1 MRQSLVTTAA
11 VAAVFFAS
19 GAWTPHQGWVAAL
32 LSAVQLVPLLWC
44 RRAPAVVLV
53 VVTLATAGHLLLDHP
68 RNTMYVPVLLAL
80 YSTPQRWL
88 AAAAALLIGGAVF
101 PAKGPVDGTVLVVT
115 ISAVAWLL
123 GAERR
128 RALADRAERA
138 ARRLH
143 DTLAQTTAVMLV
155 QAETL
160 RAVGDLTDAD
170 RARLDTLLAAGRGA
184 LTLVRRTLD
193 DLRDDAERGPDLAEV
208 LARLRT
214 AGLVLD
220 RDPVLPALPRPV
232 RDLAERFVAE
242 TAVNALRHN
251 GPGVRLRLDVGHAED
266 RVTITA
272 RNALKGTPRVG
283 GGYGLA
289 GLAEQAAAAGGTLTH
304 GPRDGEWVVSVE
316 LPAAATR
323 SRTGSRAA

>member
-19 GAWTPHQGWVAAL
+19 GAWTPHQGWFAAG
-32 LSAVQLVPLLWC
+32 LSAAQLVPLLWS

-68 RNTMYVPVLLAL
+68 RNAMYVPALIAL

-88 AAAAALLIGGAVF
+88 AAAATLTIGAAVF
-101 PAKGPVDGTVLVVT
+101 PAKGPLDGTVLAVT
-115 ISAVAWLL
+115 ISVVSWLL

-170 RARLDTLLAAGRGA
+170 RERLDTLLAAGRGA

-193 DLRDDAERGPDLAEV
+193 DLRDDAERTPDLTEV

-220 RDPVLPALPRPV
+220 RDPVLPAVARPV
-232 RDLAERFVAE
+232 RQLAERFVAE
-242 TAVNALRHN
+242 AAVNALRHN
-251 GPGVRLRLDVGHAED
+251 GPGVRLRLEVTAGD

-272 RNALKGTPRVG
+272 RNALKGTPGVRT
-283 GGYGLA
+283 GYGLA
-289 GLAEQAAAAGGTLTH
+289 GLAEQAAAAGGALTH
-304 GPRDGEWVVSVE
+304 GQRDGEWVVSVE
-316 LPAAATR
+316 LPAAGTR

>member
-11 VAAVFFAS
+11 AAAVFFAG
-19 GAWTPHQGWVAAL
+19 GAWSPHQGWVAAL
-32 LSAVQLVPLLWC
+32 LSAVQLVPLLWS
-44 RRAPAVVLV
+44 RRAPAAVLV
-53 VVTLATAGHLLLDHP
+53 AVTLATAGHLLLDHP

-80 YSTPQRWL
+80 YSTPQRAL
-88 AAAAALLIGGAVF
+88 AAAAALVVGGAVL
-101 PAKGPVDGTVLVVT
+101 PAKGPLDGTVLAVT
-115 ISAVAWLL
+115 ICAVAWLL

-170 RARLDTLLAAGRGA
+170 RERLDTLLAAGRGG

-220 RDPVLPALPRPV
+220 RDPVLPALARPV
-232 RDLAERFVAE
+232 RELAERFVAE

-251 GPGVRLRLDVGHAED
+251 GPGVRLRLDVEVRD
-266 RVTITA
+266 RLTITA
-272 RNALKGTPRVG
+272 RNPVKGTPRAG
-283 GGYGLA
+283 EGYGLA
-289 GLAEQAAAAGGTLTH
+289 GLAEQAAAAG
-304 GPRDGEWVVSVE
+304 EC
-316 LPAAATR
+316 
-323 SRTGSRAA
+323 

>member
-1 MRQSLVTTAA
+1 MRQSFLTTAA

-19 GAWTPHQGWVAAL
+19 GAWTPQQGWVAAG
-32 LSAVQLVPLLWC
+32 LSAAQLVPLLWS
-44 RRAPAVVLV
+44 RRAPALVLV
-53 VVTLATAGHLLLDHP
+53 VVTLATAGHLLLDQP

-88 AAAAALLIGGAVF
+88 AGSAALVVGAAVF
-101 PAKGPVDGTVLVVT
+101 PAKGLLDGTVLAVT
-115 ISAVAWLL
+115 IAAVAWLL

-170 RARLDTLLAAGRGA
+170 RERLDTLLAAGRGA

-193 DLRDDAERGPDLAEV
+193 DLRADAERAPDLAEV

-220 RDPVLPALPRPV
+220 RDPVLPELPRPV
-232 RDLAERFVAE
+232 RELAERFVAE

-251 GPGVRLRLDVGHAED
+251 GPGVRLRLDVQAGE

-272 RNALKGTPRVG
+272 RNTLTGTSPG
-283 GGYGLA
+283 GDGYGLA
-289 GLAEQAAAAGGTLTH
+289 GLAEQAAAAGGAVSF
-304 GPRDGEWVVSVE
+304 GPRVGEWVVSVE

>member
-19 GAWTPHQGWVAAL
+19 GAWTPQQGWLAAAL
-32 LSAVQLVPLLWC
+32 SVVQLGPLLWS
-44 RRAPAVVLV
+44 RRAPAAVLV
-53 VVTLATAGHLLLDHP
+53 VVTLATAGHLLLDQP

-88 AAAAALLIGGAVF
+88 AVSAALVVGAAVF
-101 PAKGPVDGTVLVVT
+101 PAKGPLDGTVLAVT
-115 ISAVAWLL
+115 ICAVAWLL

-160 RAVGDLTDAD
+160 RAVGNLTDAD

-193 DLRDDAERGPDLAEV
+193 DLHDDAERAPDLAEV

-232 RDLAERFVAE
+232 RELAERFVAE

-251 GPGVRLRLDVGHAED
+251 GPGVRLRFAVVAGDP
-266 RVTITA
+266 VTITA
-272 RNALKGTPRVG
+272 RNPLKGNPSAS

-289 GLAEQAAAAGGTLTH
+289 GLAEQAAAAGGAMSF

-316 LPAAATR
+316 LPAAGTR

>member
-19 GAWTPHQGWVAAL
+19 GAWTPQQGWLAAG
-32 LSAVQLVPLLWC
+32 LSAVQLVPLLWS
-44 RRAPAVVLV
+44 RRAPAAVLV
-53 VVTLATAGHLLLDHP
+53 VVTLATAGHLLLDQP

-80 YSTPQRWL
+80 HSTPQRWL
-88 AAAAALLIGGAVF
+88 AASAALVVGAAVF
-101 PAKGPVDGTVLVVT
+101 PAKGPVDGTVLAVT
-115 ISAVAWLL
+115 ICGVAWLL

-128 RALADRAERA
+128 RALAERAERA

-170 RARLDTLLAAGRGA
+170 RERLDTLLAAGRGA

-193 DLRDDAERGPDLAEV
+193 DLHDDAERAPDLAEV
-208 LARLRT
+208 LATLRT

-232 RDLAERFVAE
+232 RELAERFIAE
-242 TAVNALRHN
+242 VAVNALRHN
-251 GPGVRLRLDVGHAED
+251 GPGVRLRLDVEAGD
-266 RVTITA
+266 PVKITA
-272 RNALKGTPRVG
+272 RNALKGTPRPG

-289 GLAEQAAAAGGTLTH
+289 GLAHQARGALSF

-316 LPAAATR
+316 LPATGTR

>member
-19 GAWTPHQGWVAAL
+19 GAWTPQQGWLAAAL
-32 LSAVQLVPLLWC
+32 SVVQLGPLLWS
-44 RRAPAVVLV
+44 RRAPAAVLV
-53 VVTLATAGHLLLDHP
+53 VVTLATAGHLLLDQP

-80 YSTPQRWL
+80 YSTPRRWL
-88 AAAAALLIGGAVF
+88 AASAALVVGAAVF
-101 PAKGPVDGTVLVVT
+101 PAKGPLDGTVLAVT
-115 ISAVAWLL
+115 ICAVAWLL

-193 DLRDDAERGPDLAEV
+193 DLHDDAERAPDLAEV

-232 RDLAERFVAE
+232 RELAERFVAE

-251 GPGVRLRLDVGHAED
+251 GPGVRLRFAVVAGD

-272 RNALKGTPRVG
+272 RNPLKGTPSAS

-289 GLAEQAAAAGGTLTH
+289 GLAEQAAAAGGTLSS
-304 GPRDGEWVVSVE
+304 GPCDGEWVVSVE
-316 LPAAATR
+316 LPAAGTR

>member
-11 VAAVFFAS
+11 AAAVFLAG

-32 LSAVQLVPLLWC
+32 LGAVQLVPLLWS
-44 RRAPAVVLV
+44 RRAPAAVLV
-53 VVTLATAGHLLLDHP
+53 VVTLATAGHLLLDQP

-88 AAAAALLIGGAVF
+88 AAAAALVIGGAVF
-101 PAKGPVDGTVLVVT
+101 PAKGPLDGTVLAVT
-115 ISAVAWLL
+115 ICAVAWLL

-160 RAVGDLTDAD
+160 RAVGDLTEAD
-170 RARLDTLLAAGRGA
+170 RERLDTLLAAGRGA

-193 DLRDDAERGPDLAEV
+193 DLRADSDRAPDLAEV

-220 RDPVLPALPRPV
+220 RDPLLPALPRPILE
-232 RDLAERFVAE
+232 LAERFVAE
-242 TAVNALRHN
+242 AAVNALRHN
-251 GPGVRLRLDVGHAED
+251 GPGVRLRVEVDVGD
-266 RVTITA
+266 RLTITA
-272 RNALKGTPRVG
+272 RNPLKGNPRAG

-289 GLAEQAAAAGGTLTH
+289 GLAEQAAAAGGVLTH
-304 GPRDGEWVVSVE
+304 GPRDGEWVVSVG

>member
-1 MRQSLVTTAA
+1 MRQSLLTTAA

-19 GAWTPHQGWVAAL
+19 GAWTPQQGWLAAG
-32 LSAVQLVPLLWC
+32 LSAAQLVPLLWS
-44 RRAPAVVLV
+44 RRAPALVLV
-53 VVTLATAGHLLLDHP
+53 VVTVATAGHLLLDQP

-80 YSTPQRWL
+80 HSTPQRWL
-88 AAAAALLIGGAVF
+88 AAAAALVTGAAVF
-101 PAKGPVDGTVLVVT
+101 PAKGPVDGTLLAVT

-193 DLRDDAERGPDLAEV
+193 DLRDDADRAPDLAEV

-220 RDPVLPALPRPV
+220 RDPVLPELPRPV
-232 RDLAERFVAE
+232 RELAERFVAE

-251 GPGVRLRLDVGHAED
+251 GPGVRLRLDVDAGE
-266 RVTITA
+266 RVRITA
-272 RNALKGTPRVG
+272 RNPLKGTSSPG

-289 GLAEQAAAAGGTLTH
+289 GLAEQARAAGGTLTH

-316 LPAAATR
+316 LPAAVPR

>member
-11 VAAVFFAS
+11 AAAVFFAS

-32 LSAVQLVPLLWC
+32 LSAVQLIPLLWT
-44 RRAPAVVLV
+44 RRAPALVLV
-53 VVTLATAGHLLLDHP
+53 VVTLATAGHLLLDQP

-88 AAAAALLIGGAVF
+88 AAAAALIVGGAVF
-101 PAKGPVDGTVLVVT
+101 PAKGPFDGTVLALT
-115 ISAVAWLL
+115 ICAVAWLL

-170 RARLDTLLAAGRGA
+170 RERLDTLLAAGRGA

-193 DLRDDAERGPDLAEV
+193 DLREDSERAPDLAEV

-232 RDLAERFVAE
+232 RELAERFVAE
-242 TAVNALRHN
+242 AAVNALRHN
-251 GPGVRLRLDVGHAED
+251 GPGVRLRLDVEVGD
-266 RVTITA
+266 RLTITA
-272 RNALKGTPRVG
+272 RNPLKGTPRAG

-289 GLAEQAAAAGGTLTH
+289 GLAEQAAAAGGVLTH

>member
-11 VAAVFFAS
+11 AAAVFFAS
-19 GAWTPHQGWVAAL
+19 GAWTPHQGWLAAL
-32 LSAVQLVPLLWC
+32 LSAVQLVPLLWS
-44 RRAPAVVLV
+44 RRAPAAVLV
-53 VVTLATAGHLLLDHP
+53 AVTLATAGHLLLDQP

-80 YSTPQRWL
+80 YSTPRRWL
-88 AAAAALLIGGAVF
+88 AAAAALVVGGAVF
-101 PAKGPVDGTVLVVT
+101 PAKGPFDGTVLALT
-115 ISAVAWLL
+115 ICAVAWLL

-138 ARRLH
+138 ARQLH

-170 RARLDTLLAAGRGA
+170 RERLDTLLAAGRGA

-193 DLRDDAERGPDLAEV
+193 DLRDDSERAPDLAEV

-232 RDLAERFVAE
+232 RELAERFVAE

-251 GPGVRLRLDVGHAED
+251 GPGVRLWLDVEVGD
-266 RVTITA
+266 RLTITA
-272 RNALKGTPRVG
+272 RNPLKGTPRAD

-289 GLAEQAAAAGGTLTH
+289 GLAEQAAAAGGALTH

>member
-19 GAWTPHQGWVAAL
+19 GAWTPHQGWFAAA
-32 LSAVQLVPLLWC
+32 LSAVQLVPLLWS
-44 RRAPAVVLV
+44 RRAPALVLA
-53 VVTLATAGHLLLDHP
+53 VVTLATAGHLLLDQP

-88 AAAAALLIGGAVF
+88 AGAAALAVGAAVY
-101 PAKGPVDGTVLVVT
+101 PAKGPVDGTVLAVT
-115 ISAVAWLL
+115 ICAVAWLL

-184 LTLVRRTLD
+184 LILVRRTLD
-193 DLRDDAERGPDLAEV
+193 DLHSGTERAPDLAEV

-220 RDPVLPALPRPV
+220 RDPILPALPRPV
-232 RDLAERFVAE
+232 RELAERFVAE

-251 GPGVRLRLDVGHAED
+251 GPGVRLGIDVEAGDRL
-266 RVTITA
+266 TITA
-272 RNALKGTPRVG
+272 RNAVKGTPRLG
-283 GGYGLA
+283 AGYGLA
-289 GLAEQAAAAGGTLTH
+289 GLAEQAAAAGGALTH
-304 GPRDGEWVVSVE
+304 GPRDGEWVVSVA

>member
-11 VAAVFFAS
+11 VALVFFAS
-19 GAWTPHQGWVAAL
+19 GAWTPQQGWLAAG
-32 LSAVQLVPLLWC
+32 LSAVQLVPLLWA
-44 RRAPAVVLV
+44 RRAPALVLA
-53 VVTLATAGHLLLDHP
+53 VVTLASAGHLLLDQP

-88 AAAAALLIGGAVF
+88 AVASALMVGAAVF
-101 PAKGPVDGTVLVVT
+101 PAKGPLDGTVLAVT

-128 RALADRAERA
+128 RALAERAERA

-160 RAVGDLTDAD
+160 RAVGDLTQAD
-170 RARLDTLLAAGRGA
+170 RERLDTLLAAGRGA

-193 DLRDDAERGPDLAEV
+193 DLRDDTERTPDLAEV

-232 RDLAERFVAE
+232 RELAERFVAE

-251 GPGVRLRLDVGHAED
+251 GPGVRLRLSVESGD
-266 RVTITA
+266 RVRITA
-272 RNALKGTPRVG
+272 RNALKGTAREG
-283 GGYGLA
+283 GGHGLA
-289 GLAEQAAAAGGTLTH
+289 GLAEQAAAAGGALSH
-304 GPRDGEWVVSVE
+304 GQRDGEWVVSVE
-316 LPAAATR
+316 LPTAGTR

>member
-1 MRQSLVTTAA
+1 MRQSFVTTAA
-11 VAAVFFAS
+11 VAAVFFAG
-19 GAWTPHQGWVAAL
+19 GAWTPQQGWLAAG
-32 LSAVQLVPLLWC
+32 LSAVQLVPLLWS
-44 RRAPAVVLV
+44 RRAPATVLV
-53 VVTLATAGHLLLDHP
+53 AVTFATVGHLLLAQP
-68 RNTMYVPVLLAL
+68 RNTMYLPVLLAL
-80 YSTPQRWL
+80 YSTPQRRL
-88 AAAAALLIGGAVF
+88 AAAAALAVGAAVF
-101 PAKGPVDGTVLVVT
+101 PAKGPLDGTVLAVT
-115 ISAVAWLL
+115 ICAVAWLL

-193 DLRDDAERGPDLAEV
+193 DLREDEDRAPDLAEV

-220 RDPVLPALPRPV
+220 RDPVLPALPRPA
-232 RDLAERFVAE
+232 RELAERFVAE

-251 GPGVRLRLDVGHAED
+251 GPGVRLRFDVETGD
-266 RVTITA
+266 RVRITA
-272 RNALKGTPRVG
+272 RNALNGTPRPG
-283 GGYGLA
+283 GGRGLA
-289 GLAEQAAAAGGTLTH
+289 GLAEQAGGALSF
-304 GPRDGEWVVSVE
+304 GPRDGEWVVSVG

>member
-19 GAWTPHQGWVAAL
+19 GAWTPHQGWFAAL
-32 LSAVQLVPLLWC
+32 LSAVQLAPLLFS

-53 VVTLATAGHLLLDHP
+53 VVTLATAGHLLLDQP

-80 YSTPQRWL
+80 HSTPQRWL
-88 AAAAALLIGGAVF
+88 AAAAALSVGAAVF
-101 PAKGPVDGTVLVVT
+101 PAKGPLDGTVLVLT

-143 DTLAQTTAVMLV
+143 DTLAQSTAVMLV

-170 RARLDTLLAAGRGA
+170 RERLDTLLAAGRGA

-193 DLRDDAERGPDLAEV
+193 DLREDAERAPDLAEV

-220 RDPVLPALPRPV
+220 RDPVLPVLPRPV
-232 RDLAERFVAE
+232 RELAERFVAE

-251 GPGVRLRLDVGHAED
+251 GPGVRLRLDVETGD
-266 RVTITA
+266 GVTITA
-272 RNALKGTPRVG
+272 RNPLKAGLRTS

-289 GLAEQAAAAGGTLTH
+289 GLAEQAAAAGGVLSH
-304 GPRDGEWVVSVE
+304 GPRDGEWVVSVA

>member
-11 VAAVFFAS
+11 AAAVFFAS
-19 GAWTPHQGWVAAL
+19 GAWTPHQGWLAAL
-32 LSAVQLVPLLWC
+32 LSAVQLVPLLWS
-44 RRAPAVVLV
+44 RRAPAAVLV
-53 VVTLATAGHLLLDHP
+53 AVTLATAGHLLLDQP

-80 YSTPQRWL
+80 YSTPQRSF
-88 AAAAALLIGGAVF
+88 AAAAALGVGIAVF
-101 PAKGPVDGTVLVVT
+101 PAKGPLDGTVLAIT
-115 ISAVAWLL
+115 ICAVAWLL

-170 RARLDTLLAAGRGA
+170 RERLDTLLAAGRGA

-193 DLRDDAERGPDLAEV
+193 DLRLDEDRPADLAEV

-232 RDLAERFVAE
+232 RELAERFVAE

-251 GPGVRLRLDVGHAED
+251 GPGVRLRLDVETGD

-272 RNALKGTPRVG
+272 RNMLKSTPREG

-289 GLAEQAAAAGGTLTH
+289 GLAEQAAAAGGELTH
-304 GPRDGEWVVSVE
+304 GPRDGEWVVSVV

>member
-1 MRQSLVTTAA
+1 MRQFLVTTAA
-11 VAAVFFAS
+11 AAAVFLAG
-19 GAWTPHQGWVAAL
+19 GAWTTHQGWVAAL
-32 LSAVQLVPLLWC
+32 LSVAQLVPLLWS

-53 VVTLATAGHLLLDHP
+53 VVTLATVGHLLLDQP

-80 YSTPQRWL
+80 YSTPRRWL
-88 AAAAALLIGGAVF
+88 AASAALVVGAAVF
-101 PAKGPVDGTVLVVT
+101 PAKGPIDGTVLAVT
-115 ISAVAWLL
+115 ICAVAWLL

-170 RARLDTLLAAGRGA
+170 RERLDTLLAAGRGA

-193 DLRDDAERGPDLAEV
+193 DLRLDEDRPADLAEV

-232 RDLAERFVAE
+232 RELAERFVAE

-251 GPGVRLRLDVGHAED
+251 GPGVRLRLDVGSGD

-272 RNALKGTPRVG
+272 RNALKGTPRAG

-289 GLAEQAAAAGGTLTH
+289 GLAEQAVAAGGELSH
-304 GPRDGEWVVSVE
+304 GPHDGEWVVSVV

>member
-19 GAWTPHQGWVAAL
+19 GAWTPQQGWLAAG
-32 LSAVQLVPLLWC
+32 LSAAQLVPLLWS
-44 RRAPAVVLV
+44 RRAPALVLV
-53 VVTLATAGHLLLDHP
+53 VVTLATAGHLLLEQP

-80 YSTPQRWL
+80 HSTPQRWL
-88 AAAAALLIGGAVF
+88 AAAAALATGAAVY
-101 PAKGPVDGTVLVVT
+101 PAKGPVDGTLLVVT

-170 RARLDTLLAAGRGA
+170 RERLDTLLAAGRGA

-193 DLRDDAERGPDLAEV
+193 DLRDDAERAPDLAEV

-232 RDLAERFVAE
+232 RELAERFVAE
-242 TAVNALRHN
+242 AAVNALRHN
-251 GPGVRLRLDVGHAED
+251 GPGVRLRLDVRTGE

-272 RNALKGTPRVG
+272 RNTLKGMSPGG

-289 GLAEQAAAAGGTLTH
+289 GLAEQAAAAGGVLTH
-304 GPRDGEWVVSVE
+304 GPCDGEWVVSVE

-323 SRTGSRAA
+323 SRTGNRAA

>member
-11 VAAVFFAS
+11 TAAVFFAS
-19 GAWTPHQGWVAAL
+19 GAWTPQQGWFAAL
-32 LSAVQLVPLLWC
+32 LTAVQLVPLLFS
-44 RRAPAVVLV
+44 RRAPAAVLI
-53 VVTLATAGHLLLDHP
+53 VVTLATVGHLLLDHP

-80 YSTPQRWL
+80 YSTPRRWL
-88 AAAAALLIGGAVF
+88 AAAAALATGVAVF
-101 PAKGPVDGTVLVVT
+101 PAKGPLDGTVLAVT
-115 ISAVAWLL
+115 ICAVAWLL

-160 RAVGDLTDAD
+160 RAVGDLTAAD
-170 RARLDTLLAAGRGA
+170 RERLDTLLAAGRGA

-193 DLRDDAERGPDLAEV
+193 DLREDADRAPDLTEV

-220 RDPVLPALPRPV
+220 RDPVLPRLPRPV
-232 RDLAERFVAE
+232 RELAERFVAE

-251 GPGVRLRLDVGHAED
+251 GPGVRLRLDVEAGD

-272 RNALKGTPRVG
+272 RNAVKGAPRVG
-283 GGYGLA
+283 AGYGLA
-289 GLAEQAAAAGGTLTH
+289 GLAEQAAAAGGELSH
-304 GPRDGEWVVSVE
+304 GPRDGEWVVSVA

-323 SRTGSRAA
+323 SRIGSRAA

>member
-1 MRQSLVTTAA
+1 MRQTLVTTAA
-11 VAAVFFAS
+11 VAAVFVAG
-19 GAWTPHQGWVAAL
+19 GAWTPQQGWFAAV
-32 LSAVQLVPLLWC
+32 LSAVQLVPLLWS
-44 RRAPAVVLV
+44 RRAPALVLA
-53 VVTLATAGHLLLDHP
+53 VVTLATAGHLLLDQP

-80 YSTPQRWL
+80 YSTPRRWF
-88 AAAAALLIGGAVF
+88 AGAAALAVGAAVY
-101 PAKGPVDGTVLVVT
+101 PAKGPVDGTVLAVT
-115 ISAVAWLL
+115 ICAVAWLL

-193 DLRDDAERGPDLAEV
+193 DLREDAERAPDLAEV

-220 RDPVLPALPRPV
+220 RDPVLPRLPCPV
-232 RDLAERFVAE
+232 RELAERFVAE

-251 GPGVRLRLDVGHAED
+251 GPGVRLRIDVEAGD
-266 RVTITA
+266 RLTITA
-272 RNALKGTPRVG
+272 RNTLRGPSHGG

-289 GLAEQAAAAGGTLTH
+289 GLAEQAAAAGGVLTH
-304 GPRDGEWVVSVE
+304 GPREGEWVVSVE

>member
-19 GAWTPHQGWVAAL
+19 GAWTPQQGLLAAG
-32 LSAVQLVPLLWC
+32 LSAVQLVPLLWS
-44 RRAPAVVLV
+44 RRAPALVLV
-53 VVTLATAGHLLLDHP
+53 VVTLATAGHLLLEQP

-88 AAAAALLIGGAVF
+88 AATAALATGAAVY
-101 PAKGPVDGTVLVVT
+101 PAKGAVDGTLLVVS

-170 RARLDTLLAAGRGA
+170 RERLDTLLAAGRGA

-193 DLRDDAERGPDLAEV
+193 DLRDDAERAPDLAEV

-232 RDLAERFVAE
+232 RELAERFVAE

-251 GPGVRLRLDVGHAED
+251 GPGVRLWLDVEAGD

-272 RNALKGTPRVG
+272 RNALKGASPEG

-289 GLAEQAAAAGGTLTH
+289 GLAEQAAAAGGALVH
-304 GPRDGEWVVSVE
+304 GPRDGEWVVRLE
-316 LPAAATR
+316 LPAVRVAH
-323 SRTGSRAA
+323 

>member
-1 MRQSLVTTAA
+1 MRKSLGTTAA

-19 GAWTPHQGWVAAL
+19 GAWTPHQGWFAAV
-32 LSAVQLVPLLWC
+32 LSAAQLAPLLWS
-44 RRAPAVVLV
+44 RRAPVLV
-53 VVTLATAGHLLLDHP
+53 LTVVTLATAGHLLLDQP

-88 AAAAALLIGGAVF
+88 AGAAALVIGGAVF
-101 PAKGPVDGTVLVVT
+101 PAKGPVDGTVLAVT
-115 ISAVAWLL
+115 ICAVAWLL

-193 DLRDDAERGPDLAEV
+193 DLREDTERAPDLAEV

-232 RDLAERFVAE
+232 RELAERFVAE

-251 GPGVRLRLDVGHAED
+251 GPGVRLRYDVEAGD

-272 RNALKGTPRVG
+272 RNAVKGTPCSG
-283 GGYGLA
+283 DGYGLA
-289 GLAEQAAAAGGTLTH
+289 GLAEQAAATGGALSH
-304 GPRDGEWVVSVE
+304 GVRDGEWVVSVG

>member
-11 VAAVFFAS
+11 AAAVFFAS

-32 LSAVQLVPLLWC
+32 LSVVQLVPLLWS

-53 VVTLATAGHLLLDHP
+53 VVTLATAGHLLLEQP

-80 YSTPQRWL
+80 YSIPQRWL
-88 AAAAALLIGGAVF
+88 AAAAALTVGLTVY
-101 PAKGPVDGTVLVVT
+101 PAKGPFDGTLLAVT
-115 ISAVAWLL
+115 ICAVAWLL

-170 RARLDTLLAAGRGA
+170 RERLDTLLAAGRGA

-193 DLRDDAERGPDLAEV
+193 DLRDDADRPPDLAEV

-220 RDPVLPALPRPV
+220 RDPVLPVRPRPV
-232 RDLAERFVAE
+232 RELAERFVAE

-251 GPGVRLRLDVGHAED
+251 GPGVRLHVDVDAGD

-272 RNALKGTPRVG
+272 RNTLKGTPRTG
-283 GGYGLA
+283 AGYGLA
-289 GLAEQAAAAGGTLTH
+289 GLAEQAAAAGGAVTH
-304 GPRDGEWVVSVE
+304 GPRDGEWVVSLE
-316 LPAAATR
+316 LPALRVAH
-323 SRTGSRAA
+323 

>member
-1 MRQSLVTTAA
+1 MRQSFVTTAA

-19 GAWTPHQGWVAAL
+19 GAWTPQQGWLAAAL
-32 LSAVQLVPLLWC
+32 SAAQLVPLLWS
-44 RRAPAVVLV
+44 RRAPALVLV
-53 VVTLATAGHLLLDHP
+53 VVTLATAGHLLLDQP

-80 YSTPQRWL
+80 HSTPQRWL
-88 AAAAALLIGGAVF
+88 AAAAALVVGAAVF
-101 PAKGPVDGTVLVVT
+101 PAKGPLDGTVLAVT

-193 DLRDDAERGPDLAEV
+193 DLRDDADRAPDLAEV

-232 RDLAERFVAE
+232 RELAERFVAE

-251 GPGVRLRLDVGHAED
+251 GPGVRLRLDVEAGE

-272 RNALKGTPRVG
+272 RNTLKGTPHG
-283 GGYGLA
+283 GDGYGLA
-289 GLAEQAAAAGGTLTH
+289 GLAEQAAAAGGALTH

-323 SRTGSRAA
+323 SRSGSRAA

>member
-11 VAAVFFAS
+11 AAAVFLAG
-19 GAWTPHQGWVAAL
+19 GAWTPHQGWVAAVL
-32 LSAVQLVPLLWC
+32 GAVQLVPLLWS

-53 VVTLATAGHLLLDHP
+53 VVTLATVGHLLLDQP

-80 YSTPQRWL
+80 YSTPRRWL
-88 AAAAALLIGGAVF
+88 AASATLAIGVTVF
-101 PAKGPVDGTVLVVT
+101 PAKGPLDGTVLAVT
-115 ISAVAWLL
+115 ICAVAWLL

-170 RARLDTLLAAGRGA
+170 RERLDTLLSAGRGA

-193 DLRDDAERGPDLAEV
+193 DLHDDEDRPADLAEV

-232 RDLAERFVAE
+232 RELAERFVAE

-251 GPGVRLRLDVGHAED
+251 GPGVRLRLEVQSGHG
-266 RVTITA
+266 VTITA
-272 RNALKGTPRVG
+272 RNTVKGTPREG
-283 GGYGLA
+283 TGYGLA
-289 GLAEQAAAAGGTLTH
+289 GLTEQAAAAGGVLSH
-304 GPRDGEWVVSVE
+304 GSRDGEWVVSVV

>member
-19 GAWTPHQGWVAAL
+19 GAWTPQQGLVAAG
-32 LSAVQLVPLLWC
+32 LSAVQLVPLLWS

-53 VVTLATAGHLLLDHP
+53 VVTLATAGHLLLDQP

-88 AAAAALLIGGAVF
+88 AAAAALATGAAVY
-101 PAKGPVDGTVLVVT
+101 PAKGPVDGTLLVVT

-170 RARLDTLLAAGRGA
+170 RERLDTLLAAGRGA

-193 DLRDDAERGPDLAEV
+193 DLRDDAERAPDLAEV

-220 RDPVLPALPRPV
+220 SDPVLPALPRPV
-232 RDLAERFVAE
+232 RELAERFVAE
-242 TAVNALRHN
+242 AAVNALRHN
-251 GPGVRLRLDVGHAED
+251 GPGVRLRLDVEAGD

-272 RNALKGTPRVG
+272 RNALKGAPPEG

-289 GLAEQAAAAGGTLTH
+289 GLAEQAAAAGGALAH
-304 GPRDGEWVVSVE
+304 GPRDGEWVARLE
-316 LPAAATR
+316 LPAVRVAH
-323 SRTGSRAA
+323 

>member
-1 MRQSLVTTAA
+1 MRQSFVTTAA

-19 GAWTPHQGWVAAL
+19 GAWTPQQGWLAAG
-32 LSAVQLVPLLWC
+32 LSAAQLVPLLWS
-44 RRAPAVVLV
+44 RRAPALVLA
-53 VVTLATAGHLLLDHP
+53 VVTLATAGHLLLDQP

-88 AAAAALLIGGAVF
+88 AASAALVVGAAVF
-101 PAKGPVDGTVLVVT
+101 PAKGPLDGTVLAVT
-115 ISAVAWLL
+115 IAAVAWLL

-232 RDLAERFVAE
+232 RELAERFVAE

-251 GPGVRLRLDVGHAED
+251 GPGVRLRLDVEAGD
-266 RVTITA
+266 RLTITA
-272 RNALKGTPRVG
+272 RNTLKGTSPG
-283 GGYGLA
+283 GDGHGLA
-289 GLAEQAAAAGGTLTH
+289 GLAEQAAAAGGTLSH
-304 GPRDGEWVVSVE
+304 GPRGGEWVVSVE

>member
-1 MRQSLVTTAA
+1 MRQSLLTTAA
-11 VAAVFFAS
+11 AAAVFFAS
-19 GAWTPHQGWVAAL
+19 GAWTPHQGWLAAL
-32 LSAVQLVPLLWC
+32 LSAVQLVPLLWA
-44 RRAPAVVLV
+44 RRAPALVLV
-53 VVTLATAGHLLLDHP
+53 VVTLATAGHLLLDQP

-80 YSTPQRWL
+80 HSTPQRWL
-88 AAAAALLIGGAVF
+88 AASSALVIGAAVY
-101 PAKGPVDGTVLVVT
+101 PAKGPVDGTVLVLT

-170 RARLDTLLAAGRGA
+170 RERLDTLLAAGRGA

-193 DLRDDAERGPDLAEV
+193 DLRQDEDRAPDLAEV

-232 RDLAERFVAE
+232 RELAERFVAE

-251 GPGVRLRLDVGHAED
+251 GSGVRLRFGIEVGD

-272 RNALKGTPRVG
+272 RNPLKGSPRTG

-289 GLAEQAAAAGGTLTH
+289 GLAEQAAAAGGVLTH
-304 GPRDGEWVVSVE
+304 GPRDGEWVVSVA
-316 LPAAATR
+316 LPATATR

>member
-1 MRQSLVTTAA
+1 MRQSLVTTTA

-19 GAWTPHQGWVAAL
+19 GAWTPQQGWLAAG
-32 LSAVQLVPLLWC
+32 LSAAQLVPLLWS

-53 VVTLATAGHLLLDHP
+53 VVTLATAGHLLLDQP

-80 YSTPQRWL
+80 HSTPQRWL
-88 AAAAALLIGGAVF
+88 AAAAALVVGAAVF
-101 PAKGPVDGTVLVVT
+101 PAKGPLDGTVLAVT
-115 ISAVAWLL
+115 IAAVAWLL

-170 RARLDTLLAAGRGA
+170 RERLDTLLAAGRGA

-193 DLRDDAERGPDLAEV
+193 DLRDDAERAPDLAEV

-232 RDLAERFVAE
+232 RELAERFVAE

-251 GPGVRLRLDVGHAED
+251 GPGVRLRLEVEAGD
-266 RVTITA
+266 RLTITA
-272 RNALKGTPRVG
+272 RNTLKGTSHGG

-289 GLAEQAAAAGGTLTH
+289 GLAEQAAAAGGALTR

>member
-1 MRQSLVTTAA
+1 M
-11 VAAVFFAS
+11 AAVFFAS
-19 GAWTPHQGWVAAL
+19 GAWTPHQGWFAAG
-32 LSAVQLVPLLWC
+32 LSAVQLVPLLWS
-44 RRAPAVVLV
+44 RRFPAAVLAL
-53 VVTLATAGHLLLDHP
+53 VTLATAGHLLLDHP
-68 RNTMYVPVLLAL
+68 RNAMYVPVLIAL
-80 YSTPQRWL
+80 YSTPQRGL
-88 AAAAALLIGGAVF
+88 AASAALAVGAAVF
-101 PAKGPVDGTVLVVT
+101 PAKGPLDGTVLAVT
-115 ISAVAWLL
+115 ICAVAWLL

-160 RAVGDLTDAD
+160 RAVGDLTEAD
-170 RARLDTLLAAGRGA
+170 RERLDTLLAAGRGA

-193 DLRDDAERGPDLAEV
+193 DLHEDAERAPDLAEV

-220 RDPVLPALPRPV
+220 RDPVLPELPRPV
-232 RDLAERFVAE
+232 RELAERFVAE
-242 TAVNALRHN
+242 VAVNALRHN
-251 GPGVRLRLDVGHAED
+251 GPGVRLRLDVDAGA
-266 RVTITA
+266 RLTITA
-272 RNALKGTPRVG
+272 RNTLKAPPSPGS
-283 GGYGLA
+283 GYGLA
-289 GLAEQAAAAGGTLTH
+289 GLAEQAAAAGGTVSF
-304 GPRDGEWVVSVE
+304 GPRDGQWVVSAG

>member
-1 MRQSLVTTAA
+1 MRQSLVTTVAA
-11 VAAVFFAS
+11 AAVFFAS

-32 LSAVQLVPLLWC
+32 LSAVQLVPLLWS

-53 VVTLATAGHLLLDHP
+53 AVTLATAGHLLHDQP

-88 AAAAALLIGGAVF
+88 AAAAALVVGGAVF
-101 PAKGPVDGTVLVVT
+101 PAKGPFDGTLVAIT
-115 ISAVAWLL
+115 ICAVAWLL

-170 RARLDTLLAAGRGA
+170 RERLDTLLAAGRGA

-193 DLRDDAERGPDLAEV
+193 DLREDEDRAPDLAEV

-220 RDPVLPALPRPV
+220 RDPVLPALPRPL
-232 RDLAERFVAE
+232 RELADRFVAE

-251 GPGVRLRLDVGHAED
+251 GPGVRLRFDVEAGD
-266 RVTITA
+266 QVTITA
-272 RNALKGTPRVG
+272 RNTVKGTPRSG
-283 GGYGLA
+283 EGYGLA
-289 GLAEQAAAAGGTLTH
+289 GLAEQAAAAGGVLTH

-316 LPAAATR
+316 LPAAVTR

>member
-11 VAAVFFAS
+11 AAAVFFAS
-19 GAWTPHQGWVAAL
+19 GAWTPHQGWIAAL
-32 LSAVQLVPLLWC
+32 LSAVQLVPLLWS

-53 VVTLATAGHLLLDHP
+53 VVTLATAGHLLLDQP

-88 AAAAALLIGGAVF
+88 AAAAALVVAGTVY
-101 PAKGPVDGTVLVVT
+101 PAKGPFDGALLAVT
-115 ISAVAWLL
+115 ICAVAWLL

-170 RARLDTLLAAGRGA
+170 RERLDTLLAAGRGA

-193 DLRDDAERGPDLAEV
+193 DLRDDADRPPDLAEV

-220 RDPVLPALPRPV
+220 RDPVLPALPRPA
-232 RDLAERFVAE
+232 RELAERFVAE

-251 GPGVRLRLDVGHAED
+251 GPGVRLRIDVGTED
-266 RVTITA
+266 GVTITA
-272 RNALKGTPRVG
+272 RNTLKGTPRTG
-283 GGYGLA
+283 PGYGLA
-289 GLAEQAAAAGGTLTH
+289 GLAEQAAAAGGAVTH
-304 GPRDGEWVVSVE
+304 GPRDGEWVAALA
-316 LPAAATR
+316 LPAGR
-323 SRTGSRAA
+323 RTLVSEKPG

>member
-11 VAAVFFAS
+11 AAAVFFAG

-32 LSAVQLVPLLWC
+32 LSAVQLVPLLWS
-44 RRAPAVVLV
+44 RRAPAAVLV
-53 VVTLATAGHLLLDHP
+53 AVTLATAGHLLLDQP

-80 YSTPQRWL
+80 YSTPRRWL
-88 AAAAALLIGGAVF
+88 AAAAALVVGGAVF
-101 PAKGPVDGTVLVVT
+101 PAKGPFDGTVLALT
-115 ISAVAWLL
+115 ICAVAWLL

-138 ARRLH
+138 ARQLH

-170 RARLDTLLAAGRGA
+170 RERLDTLLAAGRGA

-193 DLRDDAERGPDLAEV
+193 DLRDDSERAPDLAEV

-214 AGLVLD
+214 AGLVLE

-232 RDLAERFVAE
+232 RELAERFVAE

-251 GPGVRLRLDVGHAED
+251 GPGARLRFDVETGD

-272 RNALKGTPRVG
+272 RNPLKGSPRAG

-289 GLAEQAAAAGGTLTH
+289 GLAEQAAAAGGALTH

>member
-1 MRQSLVTTAA
+1 MRQSLVTTTAA
-11 VAAVFFAS
+11 AAVFLAS

-32 LSAVQLVPLLWC
+32 LSAVQLVPLLWS

-53 VVTLATAGHLLLDHP
+53 VVTLATAGHLLLDQP

-80 YSTPQRWL
+80 YSTPRRWL
-88 AAAAALLIGGAVF
+88 AASAALAIGAAVF
-101 PAKGPVDGTVLVVT
+101 PAKGPLDGTVLAMT
-115 ISAVAWLL
+115 ICAVAWLL

-170 RARLDTLLAAGRGA
+170 RERLDTLLAAGRGA

-193 DLRDDAERGPDLAEV
+193 DLRSDEDRPADLAEV

-232 RDLAERFVAE
+232 RELAERFVAE

-251 GPGVRLRLDVGHAED
+251 GPGVRLRLDVETGD

-272 RNALKGTPRVG
+272 RNALKGTPRAG

-289 GLAEQAAAAGGTLTH
+289 GLVEEAAAAGGELSH
-304 GPRDGEWVVSVE
+304 GPRDGEWVVSVV